1 MHPGGCTMTSQTPSS
16 LKISII
22 IPVFNHARYLEN
34 SIRSAVN
41 QTYPDIEI
49 IIQDDC
55 SSDPEVK
62 NILRRFKSTPRV
74 RIFLSKTNEG
84 ISMATNRAI
93 IQSTGK
99 YLAFMDCDDLLL
111 PNAIETAAHYINLNP
126 NMRYFYSNRDLIDE
140 KGKVISRLDFTEYS
154 YKNHSEQ
161 LLAYMFAGHLKIIK
175 KEAFYEVG
183 LFKKEFDSCQDY
195 DLAMRMSESFSFS
208 HIPEYLYQYRIHSHQ
223 ISQVKKREQAD
234 LAYRARDVAVV
245 RRRIFKGDIGRK
257 KISIIMLTMNRWQR
271 TKSTLEQLVKNTTLP
286 YELIILDNNSSDE
299 TAKFLQLFSKQ
310 NANVRLFLE
319 QQNLGCAGGRKK
331 AISQAGGDFI
341 VTLDNDI
348 QVTHRWLENL
358 LARLKETRADAAC
371 CKVILPDG
379 KIQYNGGSYKI
390 SGPFILY
397 SFMDNSLQHNNL
409 NSFIDRECQ
418 WLPGGATIYRRPVFD
433 RVAFCADLFGGM
445 EDGDLSL
452 QMARAGLKMVN
463 CPASR
468 VIHHHSSSES
478 KEMQDTSYLRS
489 RYNWERLKETVIHF
503 YRRHGLIVYDP
514 WLFKQL
520 EIPYTSQQET
530 INYFKHMLNKN
541 QPGGRVGN
549 QKPETSGQKN

>member
-1 MHPGGCTMTSQTPSS
+1 MPSHTPSS

-34 SIRSAVN
+34 SIRSAIN

-49 IIQDDC
+49 IIHDDC

-62 NILRRFKSTPRV
+62 NILKRFKGTPKV
-74 RIFLSKTNEG
+74 KIFFSKTNEG

-93 IQSTGK
+93 IQSTGS

-111 PNAIETAAHYINLNP
+111 PNAIETAAHYINSNP
-126 NMRYFYSNRDLIDE
+126 NIRYFYSNRDHIDE
-140 KGKVISRLDFTEYS
+140 RGKVISRLDFTEYS
-154 YKNHSEQ
+154 YKNPSEQ
-161 LLAYMFAGHLKIIK
+161 ILTYMFAGHLKIIK

-195 DLAMRMSESFSFS
+195 DMALRMSESFSFS
-208 HIPEYLYQYRIHSHQ
+208 HIPETLYQHRNHSLQ
-223 ISQVKKREQAD
+223 ISQVKKRDQAA

-245 RRRIFKGDIGRK
+245 RRRIFKGDIGSK

-271 TKSTLEQLVKNTTLP
+271 TKSTLNQLIKNTSLP

-299 TAKFLQLFSKQ
+299 TVNFLQLFSKQ
-310 NANVRLFLE
+310 NVNVRLFLE
-319 QQNLGCAGGRKK
+319 KQNLGCAGGRKK
-331 AISQAGGDFI
+331 AISQACGEFI

-348 QVTHRWLENL
+348 QVTPRWLENL

-390 SGPFILY
+390 SAPFILF
-397 SFMDNSLQHNNL
+397 SFIDNSLHYKNI
-409 NSFIDRECQ
+409 NSLIDRDCR
-418 WLPGGATIYRRPVFD
+418 WLPGGATIYRRSVFD
-433 RVAFCADLFGGM
+433 KVNFCADLFGGL

-452 QMARAGLKMVN
+452 QMLRAGLKMVN
-463 CPASR
+463 CPAAR
-468 VIHHHSSSES
+468 VVHHHTATER
-478 KEMQDTSYLRS
+478 KEMQDPAYLRS
-489 RYNWERLKETVIHF
+489 RYNWERLKDTVIFF
-503 YRRHGLIVYDP
+503 YKRHGLIVYDP
-514 WLFKQL
+514 WLFQQL
-520 EIPYTSQQET
+520 EIPHTTQQET
-530 INYFKHMLNKN
+530 VDYFNRMVKVK
-541 QPGGRVGN
+541 
-549 QKPETSGQKN
+549 